1 MNNNLQHVE
10 RITYDYSMR
19 EKERDYGYWFMDM
32 DINSLRSV
40 DKIGKFLVLVSLVAL
55 IIEAIGR

>member
-1 MNNNLQHVE
+1 
-10 RITYDYSMR
+10 MR

-40 DKIGKFLVLVSLVAL
+40 DNIGKFFVVVSLVAL
-55 IIEAIGR
+55 IIKAIGR